1 LIPLIVLLFTV
12 ALMFHVPIQSA
23 MHSGE
28 KENISIGGVFFTG
41 FVMTI
46 LLSCFWLV
54 FVARGLK
61 IKGSALLSKTP
72 SLPDSSVPQFMIRE
86 AESGVGRQPR
96 ILTTPVAAPKRTSV
110 AHRQRAW
117 ILANSNV
124 KFRKS
129 VVYTMKCSRR

>member
-1 LIPLIVLLFTV
+1 MYKMTKDLQALLFKRHVAAYLAKNLPYWWAHRVDILIPLIVLLFTV

-72 SLPDSSVPQFMIRE
+72 SYLVLMIGLALMNLPPF
-86 AESGVGRQPR
+86 
-96 ILTTPVAAPKRTSV
+96 
-110 AHRQRAW
+110 
-117 ILANSNV
+117 ILANSLQTV
-124 KFRKS
+124 PD
-129 VVYTMKCSRR
+129 